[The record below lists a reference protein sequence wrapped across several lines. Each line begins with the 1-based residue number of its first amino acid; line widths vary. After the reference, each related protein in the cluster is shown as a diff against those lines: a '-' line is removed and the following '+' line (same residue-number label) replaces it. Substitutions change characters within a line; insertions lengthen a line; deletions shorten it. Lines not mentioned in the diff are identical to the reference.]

1 MRSARRSDA
10 QVGTR
15 ISPSDGISRLP
26 PSRLFEPSV
35 SMPRSIF
42 EHDESTSSARGAGL
56 EVRASSAVDSR
67 STQPGRW
74 SLTSRDVGFVR
85 TEPGVSQATVDQHT
99 VQSGTQGY
107 RAHRAIGHTG
117 QSGTQGYRAHRE
129 IGPTG
134 RSGPQ
139 GDRGHPP
146 RVAEWLAMDEGKW
159 TKGNGR
165 GEPAEGKRNA
175 PVRFPSI
182 RGNRRCGPRSDP
194 PARPRNTK
202 GAGGF

>member
-1 MRSARRSDA
+1 MRSARRFDA
-10 QVGTR
+10 QVCTR
-15 ISPSDGISRLP
+15 ISPSDRISALRA
-26 PSRLFEPSV
+26 SRLFEPSV
-35 SMPRSIF
+35 STPRSIF
-42 EHDESTSSARGAGL
+42 EHDESTSSARSAGL

-99 VQSGTQGY
+99 
-107 RAHRAIGHTG
+107 R

-134 RSGPQ
+134 RSRSPAPRRRMV
-139 GDRGHPP
+139 GDGR
-146 RVAEWLAMDEGKW
+146 RKMDEGKRPR
-159 TKGNGR
+159 GNGR
-165 GEPAEGKRNA
+165 GETERTGSFPVDPRESPLRPALRPA
-175 PVRFPSI
+175 
-182 RGNRRCGPRSDP
+182 RS

>member
-1 MRSARRSDA
+1 MRSARRFDA
-10 QVGTR
+10 QVCTR
-15 ISPSDGISRLP
+15 ISPSDRISALRA
-26 PSRLFEPSV
+26 SRLFEPSV
-35 SMPRSIF
+35 STPRSIF
-42 EHDESTSSARGAGL
+42 EHDESTSSARSAGL

-99 VQSGTQGY
+99 RQSGTQGY

-117 QSGTQGYRAHRE
+117 LSGTQGYRAHRE

-134 RSGPQ
+134 RSRSPAPRRRMV
-139 GDRGHPP
+139 GDGR
-146 RVAEWLAMDEGKW
+146 RKMDEGKRPR
-159 TKGNGR
+159 GNGR
-165 GEPAEGKRNA
+165 GETERTGSFPVDPRESPLRPALRPA
-175 PVRFPSI
+175 
-182 RGNRRCGPRSDP
+182 RS